1 MVTLENVLHRSCQIQ
16 SVAMGTAL
24 VAAAITMATVAMV
37 ARRTLRETT
46 VQDYRMTRL
55 RKFAAWPAEN
65 PRAVHL
71 VGIVAMV
78 T

>member
-1 MVTLENVLHRSCQIQ
+1 
-16 SVAMGTAL
+16 MGTAQ
-24 VAAAITMATVAMV
+24 VAAAITMETVSIAT
-37 ARRTLRETT
+37 RQTLRETT

-65 PRAVHL
+65 PRAVYL

>member
-1 MVTLENVLHRSCQIQ
+1 MVTLKNVLHRTCQIQ
-16 SVAMGTAL
+16 SVAMGTAQ
-24 VAAAITMATVAMV
+24 VVAAITMATVAIV
-37 ARRTLRETT
+37 ARQTLRETT

-65 PRAVHL
+65 PRAVYL